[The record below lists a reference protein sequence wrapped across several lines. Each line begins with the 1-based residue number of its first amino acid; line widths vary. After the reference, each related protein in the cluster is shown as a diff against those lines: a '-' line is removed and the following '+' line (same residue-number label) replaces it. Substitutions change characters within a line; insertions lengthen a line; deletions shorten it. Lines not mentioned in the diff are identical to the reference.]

1 MSTDHHTPVTPD
13 QVAAVA
19 AGNGIAHVEDPATHR
34 IYLLVDQGQAPT
46 LADDYFREKIAE
58 GLAEADRGESQ
69 PWDVAAMKA
78 ELRRRHSQQPS
89 VG

>member
-19 AGNGIAHVEDPATHR
+19 AGNGFAHVEDPATRR

-46 LADDYFREKIAE
+46 LTDDYFRQKIAE
-58 GLAEADRGESQ
+58 GLAEADRGASR

-78 ELRRRHSQQPS
+78 NLIRRHGKSTNAS
-89 VG
+89 